1 MKDPSF
7 GFRYDTAVQRRQE
20 GIMSYQEVLTFVK
33 ENPACFIATMDGD
46 QPRVRGFLSILFNDG
61 KIYFTTGTMKRVYA
75 QLSKNPHIELCY
87 FSRDFRRTLRIAG
100 TIEIIDDREKKQQL
114 LNERDYLKHFGGKVD
129 DPRFI
134 LLRLSHGKAH
144 FWTIEQNMR
153 ENEIPVIE
161 F

>member
-1 MKDPSF
+1 
-7 GFRYDTAVQRRQE
+7 
-20 GIMSYQEVLTFVK
+20 MSYQDVLAFVR

-46 QPRVRGFLSILFNDG
+46 QPRVRGFLAVLFNDG
-61 KIYFTTGTMKRVYA
+61 NIYFTTGTMKRVYD
-75 QLSKNPHIELCY
+75 QLVQNPKVELC
-87 FSRDFRRTLRIAG
+87 FASQGFQKTLRISG

-114 LNERDYLKHFGGKVD
+114 LNERDYLKHFGGKAD

-144 FWTIEQNMR
+144 FWTIQQNMR
-153 ENEIPVIE
+153 ENEIPGIE